1 MCLFILSQALSE
13 IREFKIAGTN
23 YFPLGEEKLVDT
35 GIEEYIWELRRGW
48 GKREMPLSPSS
59 WVLPTWSGVPR

>member
-48 GKREMPLSPSS
+48 GKRIIGASITSL
-59 WVLPTWSGVPR
+59 

>member
-1 MCLFILSQALSE
+1 MYLFILSQALSE

-35 GIEEYIWELRRGW
+35 GIEEYI
-48 GKREMPLSPSS
+48 
-59 WVLPTWSGVPR
+59 